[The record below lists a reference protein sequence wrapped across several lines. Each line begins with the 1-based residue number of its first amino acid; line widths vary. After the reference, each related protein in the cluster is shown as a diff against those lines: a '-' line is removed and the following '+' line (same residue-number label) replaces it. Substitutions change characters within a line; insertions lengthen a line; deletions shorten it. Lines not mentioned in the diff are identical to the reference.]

1 MAKYILKRIA
11 MMILTI
17 FIVTALTFILM
28 QWMPG
33 SPFNNPELSASQIAL
48 LNKQYGLDKPVWQ
61 QFLNYL
67 VNALHFNFGTS
78 YINTGQSVS
87 LMIGQRLPVSMQLGL
102 QALIIGV
109 PLGMWIGTYQAMRK
123 NTARDYSLS
132 VLTLFFTAL
141 PDFLLAMLLMLF
153 FAIDIPIF
161 PITGWDSWM
170 SSVLPTLALGMGVI
184 AFVAR
189 FSRSQTIE
197 TLNSDQI
204 QLAYAKGLDEG
215 QVIMKH
221 AVRNSLI
228 PVLTLLGPLTA
239 NLLTGSA
246 LVESIFSIPGIGNQ
260 FVSSISSKDFP
271 VIMGTTVVYTVLLQ
285 VMILLGDIATAIVD
299 PRIRLGADN
308 ND

>member
-1 MAKYILKRIA
+1 MAKYILKRIL
-11 MMILTI
+11 MMVLTV
-17 FIVTALTFILM
+17 FIVTALTFVMM

-33 SPFNNPELSASQIAL
+33 SPFNNPKLSASQIAQL
-48 LNKQYGLDKPVWQ
+48 SKQYGLSKPIWQ

-67 VNALHFNFGTS
+67 VNAAHFNFGTS

-87 LMIGQRLPVSMQLGL
+87 LMISQRLPVSMELGI
-102 QALIIGV
+102 QALILGV
-109 PLGMWIGTYQAMRK
+109 PLGMYIGTYQAMRK

-132 VLTLFFTAL
+132 IITLFFTAL
-141 PDFLLAMLLMLF
+141 PDFLLGMLLMLF
-153 FAIDIPIF
+153 FAIDMPIF
-161 PITGWDSWM
+161 PITGWNSWM

-189 FSRSQTIE
+189 FTRSQTLE
-197 TLNSDQI
+197 TLDSDQI

-239 NLLTGSA
+239 GLLTGSA
-246 LVESIFSIPGIGNQ
+246 LIETIFSIPGIGNQ
-260 FVSSISSKDFP
+260 FVSSISSKDYP
-271 VIMGTTVVYTVLLQ
+271 VIMGTTIVYTILLQ
-285 VMILLGDIATAIVD
+285 VMILLGDIATAIAD
-299 PRIRLGADN
+299 PRIRLGGKD
-308 ND
+308 

>member
-33 SPFNNPELSASQIAL
+33 SPFNNPKLSASQIAL